1 MKSILNTAAVVAVL
15 AVSAVSAQAQVNS
28 AEAGYGTDVTNAQST
43 KSRQQVINEY
53 LAARKD
59 GTLPLVGDS
68 YTDPAAD
75 NHGAAVARS
84 NVQRQAAGAAH
95 AGTAIQGEGSV
106 Q

>member
-15 AVSAVSAQAQVNS
+15 AVSTVSAQAQVNS
-28 AEAGYGTDVTNAQST
+28 AEAGYGTDVANAQST

-75 NHGAAVARS
+75 NHGSAIARS
-84 NVQRQAAGAAH
+84 NVQRQATGAAH
-95 AGTAIQGEGSV
+95 AGNAIQGEGSV

>member
-28 AEAGYGTDVTNAQST
+28 AEAGYATDVTNAQST

-75 NHGAAVARS
+75 NYGAAVARS
-84 NVQRQAAGAAH
+84 NVQRQATGAAH
-95 AGTAIQGEGSV
+95 AGNAIQGEGSV

>member
-15 AVSAVSAQAQVNS
+15 AVSAVIAQAQVNS
-28 AEAGYGTDVTNAQST
+28 AEAGYATDVANAQST
-43 KSRQQVINEY
+43 MSRQQVINEY
-53 LAARKD
+53 LTARKN

-68 YTDPAAD
+68 YTDPVAA
-75 NHGAAVARS
+75 NNGAAVARS